1 MLAGLIRSPNRFSP
15 FNNLK
20 KAVRERNAVL
30 ARMHKLDFIT
40 EQQMAAAA
48 AGYADQDDASTSPSD
63 LDGIGNRP
71 GRSGTFK
78 RYVGRICF

>member
-40 EQQMAAAA
+40 EKQMVAASGLRSKDRAK
-48 AGYADQDDASTSPSD
+48 SD
-63 LDGIGNRP
+63 LPHRRTT
-71 GRSGTFK
+71 GRWTRSSANSSS
-78 RYVGRICF
+78 

>member
-40 EQQMAAAA
+40 EQQMAICGLADTGGIFCSKDRPKTTCLT
-48 AGYADQDDASTSPSD
+48 AG
-63 LDGIGNRP
+63 
-71 GRSGTFK
+71 
-78 RYVGRICF
+78 